1 MQDAQDAF
9 DWKPL
14 GEEWWRA
21 AAKDVRVRDERQIK
35 FACCKHRGCSNTES
49 ARQSGYTT
57 NEDAVRQVAY
67 RVFRSNAVQDLLAF
81 AAAEAKGGH
90 NGTVDS
96 SEARRILSNL
106 ARGSDPSI
114 KIRAVE
120 AIAKLDERAAEAGL
134 LTENDGL
141 SGWRIARDY
150 LQQTNGGPAFALLYT
165 GSGVSL
171 GSIPLM
177 HDVHATCMRD
187 DPHLWARLYQR
198 ETAAARA
205 LIDRKLRDPDYQ
217 WQGRAKIWREVGVE
231 IEGVK
236 EFSGPV
242 AREATDADTAASPAA
257 EAEEQSAAA

>member
-1 MQDAQDAF
+1 MQNDKKAF

-14 GEEWWRA
+14 GEDWWRA

-67 RVFRSNAVQDLLAF
+67 RVFRSNAVQDLLAL
-81 AAAEAKGGH
+81 AVAEAKGGH
-90 NGTVDS
+90 GGTVDS
-96 SEARRILSNL
+96 AEARRILSNL

-134 LTENDGL
+134 LTENDGF
-141 SGWRIARDY
+141 SAWRIARDF

-165 GSGVSL
+165 GSGISL
-171 GSIPLM
+171 GSIPLL
-177 HDVHATCMRD
+177 HDVHAACMRD

-198 ETAAARA
+198 ENAAARA
-205 LIDRKLRDPDYQ
+205 LIDRSLRDPDYQ
-217 WQGRAKIWREVGVE
+217 RQGRAKIWRE
-231 IEGVK
+231 IGVK
-236 EFSGPV
+236 IEDVNEFSGPN
-242 AREATDADTAASPAA
+242 APEAVNADTAASPAA
-257 EAEEQSAAA
+257 EAQEQSAAA